1 MTAMTGA
8 EEFEKHI
15 ASMDRKEFEPEHLD
29 VTTRGSFERR
39 EENINAPSSME
50 FVSRASIEYVL
61 PSKMTPFELHEFF
74 EAYDTDGDGKID
86 FAEFVALYPRLRE
99 KWRFEHVWAE
109 FQVRQRGSVYILSLS
124 SFHILSISSSSC
136 FSAHRTQHIDESG
149 DGHLEMDE
157 LRALVPQ
164 GSSEEEL
171 KEWMERFDRGGKGY
185 ITLSDFVAIDSA
197 VQRDVLLVAI
207 GTSFVLCTYFV
218 YSRVTKALLSVFS
231 MENVE
236 GVLYLKRELGSPA
249 FTLEHQVM
257 MGVCGI
263 YLFLF
268 SLVVPLVGLYL
279 MYQVRHLQAERRV
292 ATMAGFLMDGY
303 RVEVAWFWEFVIL
316 TRKLIILG
324 ISLFIAEPF
333 MQSFIAI
340 IVIIIALSIQ
350 LFFHPFELVALNVL
364 EIASL
369 ASLLATQLGG
379 VLMWYKQQP
388 GRSDGI
394 EYYRAGA
401 TVVLFGVNGAV
412 VVGFVVVAAWFWFKQ
427 KSKMIVQWCPCTLP
441 LFTAIVR
448 VEETARWPNGTAL
461 STAEIHLIRD
471 EWSYF
476 GSMRQGRLFGHGP
489 AHGARKNVKKMTKKL
504 EKVLE
509 RMAASG
515 KKVASAS
522 EASASEGGGGVQ
534 PIAENSDRGVVME
547 GGSGQELGSTVLGS
561 GGGDG
566 EEEEEGGGGEGQTL
580 SLDSLALSQ
589 RKRGKAKTVVP
600 VSSSMHR
607 GVSLGTVNPL
617 TRGGVMEL

>member
-1 MTAMTGA
+1 MEVRACLGGVPGA
-8 EEFEKHI
+8 SE
-15 ASMDRKEFEPEHLD
+15 
-29 VTTRGSFERR
+29 
-39 EENINAPSSME
+39 
-50 FVSRASIEYVL
+50 
-61 PSKMTPFELHEFF
+61 
-74 EAYDTDGDGKID
+74 
-86 FAEFVALYPRLRE
+86 
-99 KWRFEHVWAE
+99 
-109 FQVRQRGSVYILSLS
+109 ILSLS
-124 SFHILSISSSSC
+124 SFHHSINLIL
-136 FSAHRTQHIDESG
+136 FSFLRPPQHIDESG

-350 LFFHPFELVALNVL
+350 LFFHPFELIALNVL

-412 VVGFVVVAAWFWFKQ
+412 VAGFVVVAAWFWFKQ

-489 AHGARKNVKKMTKKL
+489 AHGARKNVKKMAKKL
-504 EKVLE
+504 ENVLE

-522 EASASEGGGGVQ
+522 EASASEEGGGAQ
-534 PIAENSDRGVVME
+534 PIAKNSDRGVVME

-561 GGGDG
+561 GGGNG
-566 EEEEEGGGGEGQTL
+566 EEEEEEGGGEGQTL
-580 SLDSLALSQ
+580 SLDSLTLSQ

-600 VSSSMHR
+600 VSSSMPR